1 MISDRLVRIL
11 LLKENQREMK
21 QKFQYNNTEFERLD
35 LEERVDLEYDNKA
48 INELDKIYH
57 NGWKVR

>member
-11 LLKENQREMK
+11 LLKENQREIK
-21 QKFQYNNTEFERLD
+21 QKFQYNNTEFDRLD
-35 LEERVDLEYDNKA
+35 LEKSVDLEYDNKA
-48 INELDKIYH
+48 INELDKIYP

>member
-35 LEERVDLEYDNKA
+35 LEERVDLEYNNKA
-48 INELDKIYH
+48 IQLMN
-57 NGWKVR
+57 